1 MSDRFRDTVLDIRNL
16 SVEFPTETDLVKAVS
31 GLTFQLERGQTIGI
45 VGESGSGKSVTSQAV
60 MGLIPSPGRVT
71 SGEIWLKTSA
81 TTEPINLLAIPEK
94 QLRRYR
100 GGEMAVIF
108 QEPMS
113 ALNPVYTI
121 GYQIVEAIR
130 QHQTVTVAEAQ
141 QQAIERLQE
150 VKLVADETTLR
161 DQVSQELEAQDG
173 VTSKRDILKR
183 VAQIK
188 QDWLDRYPHQLSGGQ
203 LQRVTI
209 AMAIASNPTL
219 LIADEPTTAL
229 DVTVQATILALL
241 RELRDRHQMSMMFV
255 SHDLG
260 VIAEVADVVAVMYR
274 GELVEVGTVD
284 RIFSA
289 PQHPYTKGLIACR
302 PQLDRRMRC
311 LPTVADFME
320 VVTNAAGESE
330 IVERTPDVS
339 VFGEMLGEPIAVI
352 GSGVMPN
359 DRSRSDLARIRS
371 ILEEG
376 NDPEAIIQ
384 SEASN
389 HAEEITDPEVSNI
402 SEAIDAQI
410 EDQAEDNSTTVDP
423 GSEVENSAVESS
435 EAENSEAESSET
447 EEPIEPI
454 AAETENPSP
463 DWPSAEQPVTDQVAI
478 ERLSAIASQP
488 LDTDDDRFN
497 LDNFDLDTPADRLDT
512 GILKLNSGFA
522 APVES
527 EEIGEIDE
535 PKPSNTP
542 LTDLEVAR
550 RLAYLQRQ
558 PPLLEVEHLKVGFP
572 QRGLFGRARRYTMA
586 VNDVSFQVFPGET
599 LGLVGESGCGKS
611 TLART
616 LMRLIDPLAGKIRF
630 EDRDILAL
638 KPQAL
643 RFLRR
648 DMQTI
653 FQDPGNALNP
663 RMSVG
668 AAILEPMQIHNF
680 GASKKERLDRVKYL
694 LDRVDLDISA
704 INRYPH
710 EFSGGQRQRICIARA
725 LALEPKFVICD
736 ESVSAL
742 DVSVQAQ
749 VLNLLKELQEEF
761 GLTYIFISHDLSV
774 VKFMSDRIMVMNQG
788 QIEEIGPADR
798 VYRHPERDYTRK
810 LIASIPR
817 GHISDRAA
825 S

>member
-339 VFGEMLGEPIAVI
+339 VFGAALDEPIVVSADVTSN
-352 GSGVMPN
+352 G
-359 DRSRSDLARIRS
+359 RSRSDLARIRS

-463 DWPSAEQPVTDQVAI
+463 DLPSAEQPVTDQVAI